1 MSQIQWMF
9 SLIPDA
15 VLNWAY
21 WAIIIAGLTGV
32 LAGWLGRWIPFYGNY
47 VKVLQP
53 VGIVLLV
60 LGVWLRG
67 GYDTEMAWRAKV
79 AEAEARVAAAEQKS
93 QETNT
98 VIQEK
103 VVEKTKVIKEKGNS
117 IVKYIDRYNDRE
129 VIKTI
134 EGPERV
140 RIEEVIKYIEKC
152 PVPKEMIDIHNQATI
167 INKAAEQSK
176 EKK

>member
-21 WAIIIAGLTGV
+21 WAIIVAGLTGV

-103 VVEKTKVIKEKGNS
+103 VVEKTKVIKGKTE
-117 IVKYIDRYNDRE
+117 YITQYLDRE
-129 VIKTI
+129 VVKNQEI
-134 EGPERV
+134 
-140 RIEEVIKYIEKC
+140 IKYIENC
-152 PVPKEMIDIHNQATI
+152 PVPKEIIDIHNQAAD
-167 INKAAEQSK
+167 INKAAEGP
-176 EKK
+176 KK

>member
-21 WAIIIAGLTGV
+21 WAIIVAGLTGV

-47 VKVLQP
+47 VKVLKP

-67 GYDTEMAWRAKV
+67 GYDVEMAHRDRV
-79 AEAEARVAAAEQKS
+79 AEMQKKVDEAQALSAAANRM
-93 QETNT
+93 TA
-98 VIQEK
+98 EK
-103 VVEKTKVIKEKGNS
+103 VETTVKVVKGKTE
-117 IVKYIDRYNDRE
+117 YITRYLDRE
-129 VIKTI
+129 VVKK
-134 EGPERV
+134 
-140 RIEEVIKYIEKC
+140 EEIIKYIEQC
-152 PVPKEMIDIHNQATI
+152 PVPKEIIDIHNQAAEM
-167 INKAAEQSK
+167 NKAAEGV
-176 EKK
+176 KK